1 MINDYYYYYHL
12 YIYPGRN
19 CSTQTHTAKT
29 AMLRKLLAS
38 TGNNNKNKKNKKK
51 NIAQT
56 KQTFNFCLSLI
67 LDCIELNLNITP
79 FKGAPGP
86 ANIVNSKI
94 IDISYIYSH
103 RFGSCSLYVYHDSKI
118 LLQDPCTLTH
128 LGSHSCH

>member
-1 MINDYYYYYHL
+1 MITIIIII
-12 YIYPGRN
+12 YIY
-19 CSTQTHTAKT
+19 TQDATVPPKPT
-29 AMLRKLLAS
+29 LPKLLCS
-38 TGNNNKNKKNKKK
+38 ENSSPQLVTTTKIKKNKKK